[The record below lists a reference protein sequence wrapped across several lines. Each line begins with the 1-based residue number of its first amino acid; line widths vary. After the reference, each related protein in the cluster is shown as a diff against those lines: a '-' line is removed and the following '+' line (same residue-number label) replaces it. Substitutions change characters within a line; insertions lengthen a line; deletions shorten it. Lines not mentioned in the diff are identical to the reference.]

1 MLPGGARENRLRGWG
16 VDLYL
21 FDFDQTLYAYDF
33 RRRLPALAELTG
45 STQYTIASRWWAAGH
60 EKRADAGG
68 YATVEA
74 YLSAWREAVG
84 VELTVEA
91 YQRSRAASITR
102 SESAMDALRHA
113 DEIGTA
119 ALLSNNNILFRTSL
133 PVLAPDVV
141 EVLGEHRLL
150 VSGELGVM
158 KPAAAIFEQ
167 ALDRF
172 GAKPSD
178 ALFLDDNAA
187 NVAGARR
194 LGLSAFLVP
203 SVDGVPD
210 GVAMRRAI
218 DAFAAR

>member
-1 MLPGGARENRLRGWG
+1 MLPGSARENRLGGWG

-21 FDFDQTLYAYDF
+21 FDFDQTLYGYDF
-33 RRRLPALAELTG
+33 RKRLPALAALTG

-60 EKRADAGG
+60 ENRADAGG
-68 YATVEA
+68 YATVDA
-74 YLSAWREAVG
+74 YLAAWRDAVG
-84 VELTVEA
+84 VDLTIEA
-91 YQRSRAASITR
+91 YQHSRAASITR
-102 SESAMDALRHA
+102 SASAMDSLRHA
-113 DEIGTA
+113 AGIGTA
-119 ALLSNNNILFRTSL
+119 ALLSNNNILFRASL

-141 EVLGEHRLL
+141 EVLGDERLL

-158 KPAAAIFEQ
+158 KPAAAIFER
-167 ALDRF
+167 ALARF
-172 GAKPSD
+172 GAEPSD

-194 LGLSAFLVP
+194 LGIEAFLVP
-203 SVDGVPD
+203 SIDGLPD